1 MYHALLTLSMF
12 HRCDIPEMSNLARCF
27 AHCFGVFFSPTV
39 AWLSCF
45 CSMKTWHS
53 MSDTG
58 SDYLMVVKKKGKEKE
73 KEGMM
78 RGVGREKE
86 EKEGGEG
93 L

>member
-1 MYHALLTLSMF
+1 
-12 HRCDIPEMSNLARCF
+12 
-27 AHCFGVFFSPTV
+27 
-39 AWLSCF
+39 
-45 CSMKTWHS
+45 